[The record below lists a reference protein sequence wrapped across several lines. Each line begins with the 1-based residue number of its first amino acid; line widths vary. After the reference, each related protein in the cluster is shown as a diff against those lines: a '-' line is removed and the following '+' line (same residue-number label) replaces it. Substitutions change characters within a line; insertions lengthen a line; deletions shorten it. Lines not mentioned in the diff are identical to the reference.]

1 MNLTFQNDFCK
12 RSIEVPHSWVPTT
25 FLASKDAWSAE
36 RPRGAF
42 TVIRNPWGR
51 RDRQEREGSVW
62 WPAVVGAINL
72 DGLIVLGVA
81 IELLARR

>member
-1 MNLTFQNDFCK
+1 M
-12 RSIEVPHSWVPTT
+12 RST
-25 FLASKDAWSAE
+25 LASKDAWSALDH
-36 RPRGAF
+36 GALLRSSE
-42 TVIRNPWGR
+42 ILGGGAI
-51 RDRQEREGSVW
+51 DRQERQGSVW